1 MDLPQLSSHGPSRPL
16 NVSIKWVQFD
26 ELSNKHTNQCNL
38 TRTHQRMAY
47 HGLMSW
53 PLAQAFGASVEFG
66 CCQVSWLRE
75 KVRFR
80 AETWCCFHRPRLVAG
95 DAPST
100 TQRLK
105 TQSSRL
111 SRRLKMEA
119 QPSQLNEL
127 TTEICSSDEMY
138 LNRTGTW
145 TDKKSPIDFVVRWGC
160 VAQTY
165 QNFVYKDPQAR
176 KPKPFF
182 RQTRMMDEV
191 ETCLHGFVDLRHLGC
206 GCGLRRSDWLQTISA
221 PISPVRLLAM
231 SSKTPVKY
239 SQHSSALMG
248 ITGNICVKAIPTTC
262 LPKPAALQSLLS
274 LDSSIL
280 TAVIVFISFSLGNSS
295 SPPLTLRG
303 TLLQKPCSK
312 LLGPSVPRQWIVK
325 PEVCLRSSKRS
336 KTSNDI
342 YHCIVFHLILI
353 LLLLPSSV
361 AGLTLSIEFI
371 FVRPSDDAVCIGK
384 ARGWACKNAWRVC
397 SSRRFGTFAT
407 NEAGHVSGEF
417 DGVRLDM
424 RFVFQE
430 NAVQE
435 AVEKRSVRL

>member
-1 MDLPQLSSHGPSRPL
+1 MGMRCSNISKLY
-16 NVSIKWVQFD
+16 SI
-26 ELSNKHTNQCNL
+26 
-38 TRTHQRMAY
+38 
-47 HGLMSW
+47 
-53 PLAQAFGASVEFG
+53 
-66 CCQVSWLRE
+66 
-75 KVRFR
+75 
-80 AETWCCFHRPRLVAG
+80 
-95 DAPST
+95 
-100 TQRLK
+100 
-105 TQSSRL
+105 
-111 SRRLKMEA
+111 
-119 QPSQLNEL
+119 
-127 TTEICSSDEMY
+127 
-138 LNRTGTW
+138 
-145 TDKKSPIDFVVRWGC
+145 
-160 VAQTY
+160 
-165 QNFVYKDPQAR
+165 YKDPQAR

-191 ETCLHGFVDLRHLGC
+191 ETCLHGFVDLRHLGY
-206 GCGLRRSDWLQTISA
+206 GRGLRRSDWLQTISA

-231 SSKTPVKY
+231 SSKIPVKY
-239 SQHSSALMG
+239 RQHSSALMG
-248 ITGNICVKAIPTTC
+248 ITGNIRVKAIPTTC

-280 TAVIVFISFSLGNSS
+280 TAVIVFISFSLGNSI

-336 KTSNDI
+336 KTSTDI
-342 YHCIVFHLILI
+342 YHCIVFHLI
-353 LLLLPSSV
+353 LLPSSV

-417 DGVRLDM
+417 DGVLRLDM

>member
-1 MDLPQLSSHGPSRPL
+1 MDLPQLSSNGPSRPL
-16 NVSIKWVQFD
+16 NMSIKWVQFD
-26 ELSNKHTNQCNL
+26 TDSST
-38 TRTHQRMAY
+38 
-47 HGLMSW
+47 HGLSW
-53 PLAQAFGASVEFG
+53 THVMAHAAGLRCLRWIWMLPSFLAAKKSPLSRWDVVLFSPAQVGGGWCSKHHSATQNTVLQTLATFENGGPAKPVESVE
-66 CCQVSWLRE
+66 
-75 KVRFR
+75 
-80 AETWCCFHRPRLVAG
+80 
-95 DAPST
+95 
-100 TQRLK
+100 
-105 TQSSRL
+105 
-111 SRRLKMEA
+111 M
-119 QPSQLNEL
+119 N
-127 TTEICSSDEMY
+127 

-165 QNFVYKDPQAR
+165 QNLVYKDPQAR

-182 RQTRMMDEV
+182 RQTWMMDEV
-191 ETCLHGFVDLRHLGC
+191 EICSHGFVDLRHLGC
-206 GCGLRRSDWLQTISA
+206 GRGLRHSDWLQTISA
-221 PISPVRLLAM
+221 PISPVRLLAV

-248 ITGNICVKAIPTTC
+248 ITGNIRVKAIPTTC
-262 LPKPAALQSLLS
+262 LRKPAALQSLLS
-274 LDSSIL
+274 LDSSVL

-417 DGVRLDM
+417 DGVRLTWDLFSRRM
-424 RFVFQE
+424 LSR
-430 NAVQE
+430 
-435 AVEKRSVRL
+435 KL